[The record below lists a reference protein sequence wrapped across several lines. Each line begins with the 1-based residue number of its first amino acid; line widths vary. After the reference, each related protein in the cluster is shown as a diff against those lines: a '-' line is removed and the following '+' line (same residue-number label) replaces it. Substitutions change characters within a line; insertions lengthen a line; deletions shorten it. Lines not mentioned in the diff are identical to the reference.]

1 MVTGDR
7 PRILVTG
14 YGGFLGAAICRKL
27 LAEGY
32 PVRGLAR
39 GFYPDLTQLGVEA
52 IQGDITDRSVCKRAC
67 EGVSGVV
74 HTAALAGVWG
84 KADDY
89 EAINVLGTQLVL
101 DAAKRAGCR
110 AMVYTSS
117 PSVTFGGKGQ
127 EGIDES
133 VPYPEHWLCHYPRTK
148 AIAERTVLKANRDGG
163 LLTCA
168 LRPHLIWG
176 AGDPHLIP
184 RLIERCKQG
193 RLAKIGSGNQLIDTV
208 HVDLAAEAH
217 WLALRNLLSRDPRC
231 GGKPYFITDGAP
243 IACWE
248 WITMILNAA
257 GLSPPQRRIPT
268 RVAYGVGA
276 MLEWCYG
283 LAGRKE
289 EPPMT
294 RFVAL
299 QLGLPHYF
307 SIQAAGRDFGY
318 DPRIDRVGILEQMR
332 PWLQQLRGL

>member
-27 LAEGY
+27 LEEGFR
-32 PVRGLAR
+32 VRGLSR
-39 GFYPDLTQLGVEA
+39 GSYPKMTQLGVEA
-52 IQGDITDRSVCKRAC
+52 IQGDITDRLVCERAC
-67 EGVSGVV
+67 AGVAGVV

-89 EAINVLGTQLVL
+89 EAINVLGTQQILE
-101 DAAKRAGCR
+101 AAKRAGCR

-117 PSVTFGGKGQ
+117 PSVTFGGTGQ

-133 VPYPEHWLCHYPRTK
+133 VPYPERWLCHYPRTK
-148 AIAERTVLKANRDGG
+148 AIAERMVLEANRHGG

-176 AGDPHLIP
+176 SGDPHLIP
-184 RLIERCKQG
+184 RLIERCQQG
-193 RLAKIGSGNQLIDTV
+193 RLARIGSGDQKIDTV

-217 WLALRNLLSRDPRC
+217 WQALKNLMSDDPRC

-257 GLSPPQRRIPT
+257 GLSPPRRRIPT
-268 RVAYGVGA
+268 RIAYGVGA
-276 MLEWCYG
+276 MLEWCYRVT
-283 LAGRKE
+283 GRQE

-318 DPRIDRVGILEQMR
+318 DPRIDRVGMLEQMK
-332 PWLQQLRGL
+332 PWLHQLRGL

>member
-27 LAEGY
+27 LEEGFR
-32 PVRGLAR
+32 VRGLSR
-39 GFYPDLTQLGVEA
+39 GSYPKMTQLGVEA
-52 IQGDITDRSVCKRAC
+52 IQGDITDRAVCERAF
-67 EGVSGVV
+67 GDVVGVV

-84 KADDY
+84 KAKKY
-89 EAINVLGTQLVL
+89 EEVNVLGTKQVL
-101 DAAKRAGCR
+101 ETAKRAGCR

-117 PSVTFGGKGQ
+117 PSVTFGGMAQ

-133 VPYPEHWLCHYPRTK
+133 VPYPKRWLCDYPRTK
-148 AIAERTVLKANRDGG
+148 AIAERMVLDANQDGG
-163 LLTCA
+163 MQTCA

-193 RLAKIGSGNQLIDTV
+193 RLARIGSGDQKIDTV
-208 HVDLAAEAH
+208 HVDLAADAH
-217 WLALRNLLSRDPRC
+217 WLALKNLMSEEPRC

-243 IACWE
+243 IACWD
-248 WITMILNAA
+248 WITMILNHA
-257 GLSPPQRRIPT
+257 GLSPPRRRIPT
-268 RVAYGVGA
+268 GIAYGVGA
-276 MLEWCYG
+276 MLEWYYG
-283 LAGRKE
+283 VAGRQD

-318 DPRIDRVGILEQMR
+318 HPRIDRIGMLEQMK